1 MAKLPDPP
9 PLADLTTHSPDLHQL
24 STTRVLWRIH
34 NTTGAHVTAW
44 NALRHYGPIASCRFD
59 PHDPPPREQPT
70 IGVSY
75 LAASVPTALAER
87 FQQTRII
94 NTRRG
99 APYLTAFT
107 MTRPLQLLDLTH
119 GWPLTAGASHT
130 INTGPKHRTRAWARA
145 FLAAWPDLDG
155 LLSQSALTGS
165 PCITLF
171 SPTTNALPVTPL
183 FSEPLDH
190 PGLAQPLAH
199 AAQSIGYRTII

>member
-9 PLADLTTHSPDLHQL
+9 PLADLNTHSPDLHQL

-59 PHDPPPREQPT
+59 PHDPPPRQHPT

-75 LAASVPTALAER
+75 LADSVPTALAER

-107 MTRPLQLLDLTH
+107 MTRPLQLLDLAH
-119 GWPLTAGASHT
+119 GWPLTAGA
-130 INTGPKHRTRAWARA
+130 
-145 FLAAWPDLDG
+145 AAWPDLDG
-155 LLSQSALTGS
+155 LLSQSAMTGS